1 MTARTEQ
8 TAELPGI
15 PAGRSAWQTRHQRRH
30 SAAFWIVAAAFC
42 VNLAFSAVP
51 TPLYVIYQQRDHFST
66 LMITVVY
73 AVYAVG
79 VIVSLFL
86 GGHVSDWVGRRRV
99 LVPALAVN
107 VASALLFIAFPS
119 LPGLILARV
128 VSGVSIGLT
137 TGTATAYLAELHA
150 GAGGSPTGRRPQVV
164 ATAANLGGIGVG
176 PLGAGMLAQFAPLP
190 LVVPYVI
197 FGGVLVVLA
206 LLIAFAPETASLPD
220 PRPAWRPQRAA
231 IPAHARGTFFAAMGA
246 AAAAFAVYGVF
257 NSLMPG
263 FLAGTMHET
272 SYAVAG
278 AVAFSAF
285 AAGAIA
291 QIALGTA
298 STATTLKVSVPVLL
312 AGLALF
318 TVGMWVPSLPLF
330 VIGGIVTGAGGGL
343 VFRGSLVAAA
353 GTAPPE
359 SRAEVLAGFFL
370 GAYVGLSMPVIALGV
385 ATEYV
390 APRDVMR
397 IVDDGVGYNPAEV
410 ENRPGHLGLVLMCE
424 RAYLAGG
431 WCRIESTP
439 GAGTT
444 VEFWIPLGGIP
455 TRPETSGEYVA

>member
-1 MTARTEQ
+1 MTARTQ
-8 TAELPGI
+8 WAPSPPGEG
-15 PAGRSAWQTRHQRRH
+15 PARETWHRRHH
-30 SAAFWIVAAAFC
+30 SAAFWVVAAAFC

-51 TPLYVIYQQRDHFST
+51 TPLYAIYQQRDHFST

-73 AVYAVG
+73 AVYAIG

-86 GGHVSDWVGRRRV
+86 GGHISDWVGRRRV

-107 VASALLFIAFPS
+107 VASAVLFIAFPS
-119 LPGLILARV
+119 LPGLIIARI

-137 TGTATAYLAELHA
+137 TGTATAYLAELHV

-164 ATAANLGGIGVG
+164 ATAANLGGIGIG
-176 PLGAGMLAQFAPLP
+176 PLGAGLLAQFVPLP
-190 LVVPYVI
+190 LVIPYVI

-206 LLIAFAPETASLPD
+206 LLIAFAPETASRPD
-220 PRPAWRPQRAA
+220 PRPAWRPQRVA
-231 IPAHARGTFFAAMGA
+231 IPAHARGTFFAATGA

-278 AVAFSAF
+278 AIAFAAF
-285 AAGAIA
+285 AAGSIA
-291 QIALGTA
+291 QIALGRTGVA
-298 STATTLKVSVPVLL
+298 RTLRLSVPVLL

-318 TVGMWVPSLPLF
+318 TVGMWLPSLPVF

-359 SRAEVLAGFFL
+359 SRAEVLAGFLL
-370 GAYVGLSMPVIALGV
+370 GAYIGLSAPVIALGI
-385 ATEYV
+385 ATEY
-390 APRDVMR
+390 APARDVMLVFVVLAAAA
-397 IVDDGVGYNPAEV
+397 IVAGVRA
-410 ENRPGHLGLVLMCE
+410 VLRNDNE
-424 RAYLAGG
+424 RQG
-431 WCRIESTP
+431 
-439 GAGTT
+439 
-444 VEFWIPLGGIP
+444 
-455 TRPETSGEYVA
+455 